1 MLDLDNT
8 KGSNKMNLTRVNF
21 EVDPLE
27 KQTFI
32 KYIRVGSNPKYAMIV
47 VR

>member
-1 MLDLDNT
+1 MD
-8 KGSNKMNLTRVNF
+8 LTRINF

-32 KYIRVGSNPKYAMIV
+32 KYIRVGSDPTFAMIV